1 MQTPCRRPSRV
12 RLVVL
17 AGLWVA
23 GLAGLGTAVQAQA
36 GKPATAPAFPLDF
49 TTFRAKVEPV
59 FLKKRPEHARCVV
72 CHSQGT
78 NFRLQELSPGAT
90 GWTEAQSRKNFEQ
103 VQRLVVPGNPAASRL
118 LLMPLAEEVGGI
130 HFHPGGKHFMS
141 LNDPEWK
148 GMADWVKATR

>member
-1 MQTPCRRPSRV
+1 MQTRHYRSV
-12 RLVVL
+12 RACVVAL
-17 AGLWVA
+17 AVIGF
-23 GLAGLGTAVQAQA
+23 GTATGGGVALAAQA
-36 GKPATAPAFPLDF
+36 PRPAAAFPLDF
-49 TTFRAKVEPV
+49 ATFRAKVEPV
-59 FLKKRPEHARCVV
+59 FLKKRPEHARCYV

-90 GWTEAQSRKNFEQ
+90 TWTEAQSRKNFEQ

-130 HFHPGGKHFMS
+130 HFHPGGKHFLS
-141 LNDPEWK
+141 LTDPEWK